1 MRLRFLL
8 PLALCLLA
16 GPAFA
21 QETSDP
27 APPPPPTEGDGAPPA
42 VGEPVTSDLP
52 VPDLSEPEPGEGEST
67 ASAQVSGRMSYQG
80 FLEDGS
86 GPVNGSVNFTFGLY
100 GFASGGTALWTE
112 TQNGIQVT
120 DGAYQVRL
128 GSVTSLPA
136 SIFEDPVYLQVT
148 VGSTVLTPRTELTPA
163 PAAYVA
169 KSVELPYSATSD
181 WPFAVFEVIASSA
194 TGDAIRGQ
202 NGSNVGY
209 LGESAAGVFASTA
222 DETAYGIL
230 ASTSVNTSA
239 GYFVQTSSSSHTA
252 PALHALTTGAEAGRF
267 TDGRVAVYEG
277 NFQEIELD
285 PDVNGGGEIELFDDG
300 ERRMLLRAADNS
312 FGGAGLYLYGTD
324 DTNTLELDANDA
336 GSAGALYARVPG
348 GGEGA
353 RLLGARDGSL
363 GGELRLYQRAASGT
377 GPTGA
382 LLLAEENDSEG
393 GALFLNNGAGTN
405 TIKIDAQE
413 GSQAAG
419 QITMYDLNGDSSI
432 EIDGSFNG
440 IGRVTT
446 GEVEVTGGSDFAEL
460 FDVSGTAAPQPGY
473 IVSID
478 PAEPGQLLVASEAY
492 DRKVAGV
499 VSGAGG
505 VRPGLVMGQD
515 GSLADGET
523 PVALTGR
530 VYVWASTENGPIQ
543 PGDLL
548 TSSSTPGH
556 AMRATDPAR
565 AFGATIG
572 KAMSGLDAGEGLVL
586 LLVQF

>member
-1 MRLRFLL
+1 
-8 PLALCLLA
+8 
-16 GPAFA
+16 
-21 QETSDP
+21 
-27 APPPPPTEGDGAPPA
+27 
-42 VGEPVTSDLP
+42 
-52 VPDLSEPEPGEGEST
+52 
-67 ASAQVSGRMSYQG
+67 
-80 FLEDGS
+80 
-86 GPVNGSVNFTFGLY
+86 
-100 GFASGGTALWTE
+100 
-112 TQNGIQVT
+112 VT

-163 PAAYVA
+163 PAALVA
-169 KSVELPYSATSD
+169 KSLELPYSATSD
-181 WPFAVFEVIASSA
+181 WPFTVFSLTA
-194 TGDAIRGQ
+194 TGTNADAIHGRHGG
-202 NGSNVGY
+202 NSGT
-209 LGESAAGVFASTA
+209 LGDTGAGVFASTNEA
-222 DETAYGIL
+222 TSYGVI
-230 ASTSVNTSA
+230 ASASANTTA
-239 GYFVQTSSSSHTA
+239 GYFIQQGSSSHTA

-277 NFQEIELD
+277 SFQEIELD
-285 PDVNGGGEIELFDDG
+285 PDVNGGGEIELSDDG

-324 DTNTLELDANDA
+324 GTNTLEFDANDA

-419 QITMYDLNGDSSI
+419 QITMYDINGDVSI

-460 FDVSGTAAPQPGY
+460 FDVSGAAPQPGY

-523 PVALTGR
+523 PVALSGR

-572 KAMSGLDAGEGLVL
+572 KAMSGLDEGRGLVL